1 LIGQFAFFRGNITGT
16 LIFPDSVQEI
26 ARAAVW
32 GNKNLQE
39 VIIGTG
45 MKKIGL
51 INEMSVYDDTLHSG
65 DDDDD
70 GDDDADDDDYQEYG
84 LEAVGPFALCSS
96 LETLTFKQPSTLRKI
111 GDWAFYGISTLRGN
125 LILPDS
131 LEELGKGAI

>member
-1 LIGQFAFFRGNITGT
+1 MIGVWAFFRGNITGT

-51 INEMSVYDDTLHSG
+51 IDELSVSDDTLHSG
-65 DDDDD
+65 DDLNV
-70 GDDDADDDDYQEYG
+70 DDDDYQEYG
-84 LEAVGPFALCSS
+84 LWSVGPFALCSS
-96 LETLTFKQPSTLRKI
+96 LETLTFKQPSTLREI

>member
-1 LIGQFAFFRGNITGT
+1 MIGVWAFFRGNITGT

-51 INEMSVYDDTLHSG
+51 IDELSVSDDTLHSG
-65 DDDDD
+65 DDLNV
-70 GDDDADDDDYQEYG
+70 DDDDYQEYG
-84 LEAVGPFALCSS
+84 LWSVGPFALCSS
-96 LETLTFKQPSTLRKI
+96 LETLTFKQPSTLREI
-111 GDWAFYGISTLRGN
+111 GDWAFYGISLRGN

>member
-1 LIGQFAFFRGNITGT
+1 MIGVWAFFRGNITGT

-51 INEMSVYDDTLHSG
+51 IDEMSVSDD

-70 GDDDADDDDYQEYG
+70 GNDDADDDDYQEYG

-96 LETLTFKQPSTLRKI
+96 LETLTFKQPSTLREI
-111 GDWAFYGISTLRGN
+111 GDWAFYGISLRGN